1 MTLIVVK
8 RRRREAVLLHVTNTG
23 VSAGAD
29 RTTPAESRTMTDLV
43 VPVPD

>member
-23 VSAGAD
+23 
-29 RTTPAESRTMTDLV
+29 SRLARIARLLPRV
-43 VPVPD
+43 AP